1 MSRAANEADRVAI
14 SGELTIYQASEWV
27 AQLQHALHR
36 VNTLTID
43 LAGVTEIDTAG
54 VQVLAL
60 ARREA
65 ALRKR
70 TVIFDAHSLAVLEVF
85 RLLGL
90 DGQLECALTPRGGR

>member
-14 SGELTIYQASEWV
+14 EGELTIYQASEWV

-36 VNTLTID
+36 VDTLTVD
-43 LAGVTEIDTAG
+43 LAGITEIDTAG

-65 ALRKR
+65 AMRER
-70 TVIFDAHSLAVLEVF
+70 TVIFDAHSPAVMEVF

-90 DGQLECALTPRGGR
+90 DAQLECALTPRGGR